1 MEFFKQLAAIGNID
15 MTIRIMQK
23 NDKFT
28 INVMPGS
35 GSSTMQPIVITG
47 TPDELDNEF
56 VNAIVPQVNEVAG
69 LVHNI
74 DSVKKNLSNKKDD
87 KGAPAKDKV
96 IKKAPEKNTDQVEE
110 PQLFEDAQ

>member
-47 TPDELDNEF
+47 TPEELDSEF

-69 LVHNI
+69 LIHNI
-74 DSVKKNLSNKKDD
+74 DSVKKGLSSKKDS
-87 KGAPAKDKV
+87 GAAPAKDKSE
-96 IKKAPEKNTDQVEE
+96 KKASEKKTEEVEE
-110 PQLFEDAQ
+110 PQLFQDAE